1 MFSLVDRTALV
12 TGAGRGIGAGIADV
26 LSEQGAQVV
35 VNDLDRERADTT
47 VARIRQAGGR
57 AMASVF
63 DVTDADAVR
72 AAVDRIASDVGPIDI
87 LVNNAGIPAAGMPQ
101 LDFTATTPEL
111 WQRFVDLN
119 LYGPLHCMHAVL
131 PGMCERGHGRVVHIS
146 SEAGRVGLDIG
157 VSLYGAAKAG
167 AVGLVRHVAVEVAP
181 HGVTV
186 NSLSL
191 GLIDNVAGDWAD
203 AVARTVPRRRLG
215 SPRDVGAAVAFLA
228 SDEAGWITGQVLPVN
243 GGAHA
248 G

>member
-1 MFSLVDRTALV
+1 MFSLADRAVLV
-12 TGAGRGIGAGIADV
+12 TGAGRGVGAGIAEV
-26 LSEQGAQVV
+26 LAEQGAQVV
-35 VNDLDRERADTT
+35 VNDLDQERADTT
-47 VARIRQAGGR
+47 VAGIREGGGR
-57 AMASVF
+57 ATASIF
-63 DVTDADAVR
+63 DVTDPGTVR
-72 AAVDRIASDVGPIDI
+72 EALDRVASEVAPIDV

-111 WQRFVDLN
+111 WQRFIDLN

-131 PGMCERGHGRVVHIS
+131 PGMCERGHGRVVNIS
-146 SEAGRVGLDIG
+146 SEAGRVGLNIR

-167 AVGLVRHVAVEVAP
+167 AVGLARHIAMEVAP

-203 AVARTVPRRRLG
+203 AVARSVPCRRLG

-243 GGAHA
+243 GGTYV

>member
-1 MFSLVDRTALV
+1 MFSLVGRTALV
-12 TGAGRGIGAGIADV
+12 TGAGRGIGAGIAAV

-35 VNDLDRERADTT
+35 VNDLDQERADTT
-47 VARIRQAGGR
+47 VARIREAGGR
-57 AMASVF
+57 ATASAF
-63 DVTDADAVR
+63 DVTDADAVQ
-72 AAVDRIASDVGPIDI
+72 AAVERIGAEVAPVDV

-101 LDFTATTPEL
+101 LGFTATTPEL
-111 WQRFVDLN
+111 WERFVDLN

-131 PGMCERGHGRVVHIS
+131 PGMCERGHGRVVNIS
-146 SEAGRVGLDIG
+146 SEAGRLGLDIG

-167 AVGLVRHVAVEVAP
+167 AVGLVRHVAMEVAP

-203 AVARTVPRRRLG
+203 AVARSVPCRRLG

-243 GGAHA
+243 GGAYA